1 MGACGHGPAGP
12 SSMDARMPASGP
24 DKRSYGHF
32 SVVGTF
38 VLDDITP
45 FIPRGGFCYDR
56 HDPFLMPESSHMT
69 SETEAQRKVRADHLQ
84 RTAFIYIRQ
93 STLHQVTH
101 NKESTERQYALR
113 QRAVA
118 LGWPIERVVVI
129 DSDLGQ
135 SGASA
140 VDREGF
146 KKLVAEVGMGNAGIV
161 IGLEV
166 SRLARNSS
174 DWHRLLEICGLTDT
188 LILDE
193 DGLYDPSHFND
204 RLLLG
209 LKGAMSEAE
218 LHVLRA
224 RLVGGMRNKARKG
237 ELRIPV
243 PIGMV
248 YDDNMRVVKDPDAQV
263 QQAVETIFQVYQ
275 RQVSALAVV
284 RHFNDNSLLFPR
296 KNNHW
301 GDNSPLVWAK
311 IRHHQVVRVLRN
323 PRYAGAYVYGRHK
336 KKITN
341 GRMIPLEQK
350 TSDWMVLLPDSN
362 PAYISWQQYQD
373 NRQRL
378 QNSAEAYG
386 KNKRKSPPRQGP
398 SLLQGMVICGVCGR
412 RMTIRYH
419 QRNNGLVCD
428 YMCQSEST
436 SGSGPICQSIPGH
449 SIDHAISEIV
459 LETFT
464 SNNIGLA
471 IAVQEELRERLQ
483 SVDKLRKIQV
493 ERSRYEADLAQ
504 TRFMRV
510 DPSNRLVADSLEADW
525 NAKLRALN
533 EAQESY
539 ERQRDE
545 DQKVM
550 NTEEISRVKGL
561 ATSLPKLW
569 KDPKVSDQD
578 RKRMLR
584 LLIEDVTLSR
594 SDAIQVNIR
603 FKGGATR
610 SISLPIPKKSW
621 QMRSTDSAVIAE
633 LDRLLS
639 THTDGEAAAELN
651 RRGMVAGSGIPF
663 HSQMVARLRTDYS
676 LKSRFD
682 RLRESGL
689 ITAEEMAEKLNVTIA
704 TIRIWHRHGMLS
716 GSQFNDKKEYL
727 YQPPGANPPMKKFG
741 WKLSERPQA
750 AQSHNNPSPRVHH
763 EA

>member
-1 MGACGHGPAGP
+1 
-12 SSMDARMPASGP
+12 
-24 DKRSYGHF
+24 
-32 SVVGTF
+32 
-38 VLDDITP
+38 
-45 FIPRGGFCYDR
+45 
-56 HDPFLMPESSHMT
+56 MT
-69 SETEAQRKVRADHLQ
+69 SDTEAQRKVRADHLQ

-224 RLVGGMRNKARKG
+224 RLIGGMRNKARKG

-248 YDDNMRVVKDPDAQV
+248 YDENMRVVKDPDIQV
-263 QQAVETIFQVYQ
+263 QQAVETIFQVYH

-284 RHFNDNSLLFPR
+284 RHFNDNNLLFPQ
-296 KNNHW
+296 KKNHW
-301 GDNSPLVWAK
+301 GDNSPLVWGK
-311 IRHHQVVRVLRN
+311 IQHHQVVRILRN

-336 KKITN
+336 KRVIN
-341 GRMIPLEQK
+341 GRTQPIEQQAC
-350 TSDWMVLLPDSN
+350 DWMVLLPDSN
-362 PAYISWQQYQD
+362 PSYISWEQYQA

-378 QNSAEAYG
+378 HDSAEAYG
-386 KNKRKSPPRQGP
+386 KNRRRSPPRQGP
-398 SLLQGMVICGVCGR
+398 SLLQGMVICGACGR
-412 RMTIRYH
+412 RMTVRYH
-419 QRNNGLVCD
+419 QRAAGLACD
-428 YMCQSEST
+428 YMCQAEST
-436 SGSGPICQSIPGH
+436 RESGPICQSIPGQ
-449 SIDHAISEIV
+449 SIDLAISKIV

-464 SNNIGLA
+464 KDNVGLA
-471 IAVQEELRERLQ
+471 VAIQGELHERME
-483 SVDKLRKIQV
+483 SIDKLRKKQV
-493 ERSRYEADLAQ
+493 ERARYEANLAQ
-504 TRFMRV
+504 ARFMRV
-510 DPSNRLVADSLEADW
+510 DPNNRLVADSLEADW

-539 ERQRDE
+539 ERQRAEDLKVLSAGDMSRVKE
-545 DQKVM
+545 LTTSFPKLWSDQKV
-550 NTEEISRVKGL
+550 T
-561 ATSLPKLW
+561 
-569 KDPKVSDQD
+569 DQD

-584 LLIEDVTLSR
+584 LLIEDVALTR
-594 SDAIQVNIR
+594 SDAIKVDIR
-603 FKGGATR
+603 FKGGASRTL
-610 SISLPIPKKSW
+610 SLPPPKNW
-621 QMRSTDSAVIAE
+621 CEMRSTDESVIAALDE
-633 LDRLLS
+633 LLN
-639 THTDGEAAAELN
+639 THTDAEAAAELN
-651 RRGMVAGSGIPF
+651 RRGMVTGTGIRF
-663 HSQMVARLRTDYS
+663 HGQVVARLRTEYK

-682 RLRESGL
+682 HLRETGL
-689 ITAEEMAEKLNVTIA
+689 LTAQEIADQLGVTIA
-704 TIRIWHRHGMLS
+704 TIRIWQRHGLVT
-716 GSQFNDKKEYL
+716 GTKFNEKEQYL
-727 YQPPGANPPMKKFG
+727 YQQPGANPPMKKFG

-750 AQSHNNPSPRVHH
+750 AKSHNDPLPKVHH